1 MNTAFHAT
9 AGSVA
14 HSLLRI
20 VTGLLFAQ
28 HGAQKLFGWL
38 GGQQVES
45 VMSMMG
51 IAGILEFFGGI
62 LIILGLFTR
71 PVAFLLSGE
80 MAVAYFM
87 AHFPQGFWPA
97 QNQGEPAV
105 LFCFIFLYFAATG
118 AGRWSID
125 DAIARRRGTTVTT
138 GHGSAG
144 QSTAAGATT
153 ARY

>member
-1 MNTAFHAT
+1 MNTAFYGT

-20 VTGLLFAQ
+20 VAGLLFAQ

-71 PVAFLLSGE
+71 PVAFVLSGE

-97 QNQGEPAV
+97 QNRGEPAV

-125 DAIARRRGTTVTT
+125 EAIARRRGTTVTT
-138 GHGSAG
+138 THTAG
-144 QSTAAGATT
+144 PTT
-153 ARY
+153 TVNVPRA